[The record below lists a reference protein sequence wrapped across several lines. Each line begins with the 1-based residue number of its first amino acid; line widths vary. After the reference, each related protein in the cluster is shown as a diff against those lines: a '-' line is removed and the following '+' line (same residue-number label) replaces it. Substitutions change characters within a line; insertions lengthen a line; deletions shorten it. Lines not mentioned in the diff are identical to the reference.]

1 MLWGEKPY
9 YSLDYYLKQTFGSKT
24 YKASLD
30 AGFTCPNRDGTI
42 GRGGCIFCSRG
53 GSGEFAGSRALS
65 IKEQI
70 DSQIEKLGS
79 FHAKQYIAYY
89 QAFTNTYADLEYS
102 QRSETTSSP
111 TQSGLVAISTTAT
124 YIRRGY
130 DLTCFENALKRLNDA
145 QIPVIVHVILGLPGE
160 DKEKMLETIRY
171 LNNAGIF
178 GIKLPCPRVLSEVP
192 VLPTP
197 AFFWNIHKEAKQHP
211 LPHSLVLSQYPL
223 PQPFHVKKKTRGI
236 YQGCFLKEQS

>member
-1 MLWGEKPY
+1 MPVL
-9 YSLDYYLKQTFGSKT
+9 LVQTGMEQSGAADVFS
-24 YKASLD
+24 
-30 AGFTCPNRDGTI
+30 AG
-42 GRGGCIFCSRG
+42 RG

-89 QAFTNTYADLEYS
+89 QAFTNTYADLDYLRRVYEPSFLHEKVAVVDIATRPDCVGEDVVSLLCEYS
-102 QRSETTSSP
+102 KRKPVWVEL
-111 TQSGLVAISTTAT
+111 GLQTIHEDTAA

-178 GIKLPCPRVLSEVP
+178 GIKLHFFMCLKILTLQMNFVPESFRHCLWKHMWILLFPVSVHFHQILSF
-192 VLPTP
+192 T
-197 AFFWNIHKEAKQHP
+197 
-211 LPHSLVLSQYPL
+211 
-223 PQPFHVKKKTRGI
+223 G
-236 YQGCFLKEQS
+236 

>member
-42 GRGGCIFCSRG
+42 GSGGCIFCSRG

-65 IKEQI
+65 ITEQI

-89 QAFTNTYADLEYS
+89 QAFTNTYADLDYLRRVYEPSFLHEKVAAVDIATRPDCVGEDIVSLLCEYS
-102 QRSETTSSP
+102 KRKPVWVEL
-111 TQSGLVAISTTAT
+111 GLQTIHEDTAA

-130 DLTCFENALKRLNDA
+130 DLTCF
-145 QIPVIVHVILGLPGE
+145 
-160 DKEKMLETIRY
+160 
-171 LNNAGIF
+171 
-178 GIKLPCPRVLSEVP
+178 
-192 VLPTP
+192 
-197 AFFWNIHKEAKQHP
+197 
-211 LPHSLVLSQYPL
+211 
-223 PQPFHVKKKTRGI
+223 
-236 YQGCFLKEQS
+236 

>member
-65 IKEQI
+65 ITEQI

-89 QAFTNTYADLEYS
+89 QAFTNTYADLDYLRRVYEPSFLHEKVAVVDIATRPDCVGEDVVSLLCEYS
-102 QRSETTSSP
+102 KRKPVWVEL
-111 TQSGLVAISTTAT
+111 GLQTIHEDTAA

-130 DLTCFENALKRLNDA
+130 DLTCFENAFKRVNDA

-160 DKEKMLETIRY
+160 D
-171 LNNAGIF
+171 
-178 GIKLPCPRVLSEVP
+178 
-192 VLPTP
+192 
-197 AFFWNIHKEAKQHP
+197 
-211 LPHSLVLSQYPL
+211 
-223 PQPFHVKKKTRGI
+223 
-236 YQGCFLKEQS
+236 